1 MMILMENICRYLCTP
16 ETLSARAEDPRTFS
30 SLCIPVSSPKLVNCS
45 VHCKVNL
52 GIEVKRIIKVT
63 AELSDIFVIET
74 QVSLH
79 DILRLLEYQ
88 VVGVGG

>member
-1 MMILMENICRYLCTP
+1 M
-16 ETLSARAEDPRTFS
+16 
-30 SLCIPVSSPKLVNCS
+30 
-45 VHCKVNL
+45 HCKVNL

-63 AELSDIFVIET
+63 AELSDIFVTET